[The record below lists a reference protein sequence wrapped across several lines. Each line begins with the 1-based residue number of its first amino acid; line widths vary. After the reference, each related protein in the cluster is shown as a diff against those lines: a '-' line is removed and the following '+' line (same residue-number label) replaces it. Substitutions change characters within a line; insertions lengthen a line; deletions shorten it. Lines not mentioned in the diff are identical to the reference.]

1 MMQKPEVAIVGTGRL
16 GTALALALAEQGY
29 SIGALVGRPR
39 QSARRA
45 AAFLTPRRARWF

>member
-29 SIGALVGRPR
+29 SIGALVGRTAK
-39 QSARRA
+39 ARDA
-45 AAFLTPRRARWF
+45 LVLSLTRRRARWF